1 MSFDYIS
8 RLIEISTLSEMD
20 KRNVLSKMV
29 FDNSPKIKQEKIEQE
44 EKILQDLKLLVKL
57 QEDNTNFDTIG
68 L

>member
-1 MSFDYIS
+1 
-8 RLIEISTLSEMD
+8 MD

-44 EKILQDLKLLVKL
+44 EKILQDPKLLVKL
-57 QEDNTNFDTIG
+57 QEDITNFDTIG